1 MYTHRAFMLA
11 ASAIALGAAGL
22 ACRAGATTP
31 DTSFEDAF
39 AATSAVLDLELTQE
53 ALEEAQTAGAMP
65 APTSPTS
72 PVPPV
77 PPAPAGEAPAIT
89 RIVAPSVVPSTGEK
103 VPATIIFT
111 DIGED
116 VVNVKFK
123 VVSAEC
129 CIQDSTLDVTTRTVW
144 EPTGGVITFELTCDT
159 PQSVTLSA
167 TLRDAEGHLSEPY
180 LFSYTCQ

>member
-1 MYTHRAFMLA
+1 MHTRRAFLLATSAVALA
-11 ASAIALGAAGL
+11 ASGLTCRSGAA
-22 ACRAGATTP
+22 TP
-31 DTSFEDAF
+31 EASFEDAF

-53 ALEEAQTAGAMP
+53 VLRGAQTAGAMP

-72 PVPPV
+72 PVPP
-77 PPAPAGEAPAIT
+77 APAGEAPSIT
-89 RIVAPSVVPSTGEK
+89 RIDAPAIVPSTGEK

-123 VVSAEC
+123 VISAAC

-144 EPTGGVITFELTCDT
+144 EPTGGVITFDLTCDT
-159 PQSVTLSA
+159 PQAVTLSA
-167 TLRDAEGHLSEPY
+167 TLRDAEGHMSEPY